1 MQHGL
6 KRGLDGGR
14 RPLRIGMVAPPWISV
29 PAPDYGGIEEVV
41 RLLCQGLIARGHD
54 VTLFAAP
61 GSESDARVIE
71 VLDEPQPEQIELSLV
86 EAAHVGSVFD
96 RIDEERAAGRG
107 FDVVH
112 DHCPAVAL
120 AMADRVHEPFV
131 HTLHGPFDDQR
142 TELYRRQGHKA
153 TLVALSE
160 SQRSQ
165 APAGVDC
172 RHVVPNPVDLTE
184 WPFSPQKDDS
194 LLFLGR
200 MDADKGPQRAIDAAL
215 RAGVRLTLAGPVQP
229 GSEEFFAAE
238 VEPKIDGAQVRYVG
252 SLGSDEKRTAFAR
265 ARGLL
270 MPIEW
275 PEPFGLVMVEAL
287 ATGTPVIAF
296 DRGAAPEIVIDGQ
309 NGFVVQDVDEMAAAI
324 SRLDDIDPNRC
335 RASVAERFDVDAVCA
350 AYEQVYEEAIRRSTS
365 GGRLAAR

>member
-1 MQHGL
+1 
-6 KRGLDGGR
+6 
-14 RPLRIGMVAPPWISV
+14 MVAPPWISI
-29 PAPDYGGIEEVV
+29 PAPTYGGIEEVV
-41 RLLCQGLIARGHD
+41 RLLCQGLVAQGHQ

-61 GSESDARVIE
+61 DSESDARVVA
-71 VLDEPQPEQIELSLV
+71 VLDEPQPDQIEHSLI

-96 RIDEERAAGRG
+96 RIDRERVAGAG

-120 AMADRVHEPFV
+120 AMADRLCEPFV
-131 HTLHGPFDDQR
+131 HTLHGPFDDER

-153 TLVALSE
+153 TLVAISD

-172 RHVVPNPVDLTE
+172 RHVVPNPIDLDE
-184 WPFSPQKDDS
+184 WPFQSEKADE

-200 MDADKGPQRAIDAAL
+200 IDPDKGPHRAVEAAQM
-215 RAGVRLTLAGPVQP
+215 AGRRLALAGPVQP
-229 GSEEFFAAE
+229 DGEEFFAE
-238 VEPKIDGAQVRYVG
+238 RVKPHLDGDRVRY
-252 SLGSDEKRTAFAR
+252 LGALGADDKRQALAR

-275 PEPFGLVMVEAL
+275 PEPFGLVMIEAL

-296 DRGAAPEIVIDGQ
+296 DRGAASEIVVDGK
-309 NGFVVQDVDEMAAAI
+309 NGFLVSDVAGMAKAI
-324 SRLDDIDPNRC
+324 DRLDEIDSKHC
-335 RASVAERFDVDAVCA
+335 RSSVERFHVAAVCA
-350 AYEQVYEEAIRRSTS
+350 AYERVYADAIARSTPATS
-365 GGRLAAR
+365 LAAR

>member
-1 MQHGL
+1 MQRAL
-6 KRGLDGGR
+6 KRRSDGAS
-14 RPLRIGMVAPPWISV
+14 RPLRIGMVAPPWISI

-41 RLLCQGLIARGHD
+41 RLLCQGLIARGHE

-61 GSESDARVIE
+61 GSESDADVVE
-71 VLDEPQPEQIELSLV
+71 VLDDPQPEQMELSLV
-86 EAAHVGSVFD
+86 EAAYIGSVFD
-96 RIDEERAAGRG
+96 RIDAQRTAGRG

-120 AMADRVHEPFV
+120 AMADRMQEPFV
-131 HTLHGPFDDQR
+131 HTLHGPFDDER
-142 TELYRRQGHKA
+142 AELYRRQGHKA

-160 SQRSQ
+160 SQRSR
-165 APAGVDC
+165 APEGVDC
-172 RHVVPNPVDLTE
+172 REVVPNPVDLTE
-184 WPFSPQKDDS
+184 WPFSTQKDDQ

-200 MDADKGPQRAIDAAL
+200 MDADKGPHRAIDAAQ

-229 GSEEFFAAE
+229 GSEEFFAGE
-238 VEPKIDGAQVRYVG
+238 VEPKLDGAQVRYVG
-252 SLGSDEKRTAFAR
+252 SLGNGEKRQALVR

-296 DRGAAPEIVIDGQ
+296 SRGAAPEIVIDGE
-309 NGFVVQDVDEMAAAI
+309 NGFLVEDVEEMAAAI
-324 SRLDDIDPNRC
+324 SRLEEIDPRRC
-335 RASVAERFDVDAVCA
+335 RASVAERFDVDSVCA
-350 AYEQVYEEAIRRSTS
+350 AYERVYEETIGRSTS
-365 GGRLAAR
+365 ARLAAR

>member
-1 MQHGL
+1 
-6 KRGLDGGR
+6 
-14 RPLRIGMVAPPWISV
+14 
-29 PAPDYGGIEEVV
+29 
-41 RLLCQGLIARGHD
+41 
-54 VTLFAAP
+54 
-61 GSESDARVIE
+61 
-71 VLDEPQPEQIELSLV
+71 
-86 EAAHVGSVFD
+86 
-96 RIDEERAAGRG
+96 
-107 FDVVH
+107 
-112 DHCPAVAL
+112 
-120 AMADRVHEPFV
+120 
-131 HTLHGPFDDQR
+131 
-142 TELYRRQGHKA
+142 
-153 TLVALSE
+153 
-160 SQRSQ
+160 
-165 APAGVDC
+165 
-172 RHVVPNPVDLTE
+172 
-184 WPFSPQKDDS
+184 
-194 LLFLGR
+194 
-200 MDADKGPQRAIDAAL
+200 
-215 RAGVRLTLAGPVQP
+215 LAGPVQP

-324 SRLDDIDPNRC
+324 SRLDDIDPHRC